1 MSEQPSSPSSP
12 PPAAA
17 AAPAATA
24 RSDLAPAVESAP
36 APQPELVP
44 AADPQV
50 SLTYFSYRDTYFGR
64 LLMPVRM
71 VMRVRP
77 TRLLV
82 MMRMGPLLILPHRC

>member
-1 MSEQPSSPSSP
+1 MSEQPSSPP
-12 PPAAA
+12 PAAAA

-50 SLTYFSYRDTYFGR
+50 SLRHFSYRNTYSGR
-64 LLMPVRM
+64 LLMPARM

-82 MMRMGPLLILPHRC
+82 MMRMEPLLILPHRC